1 MSQEYYKII
10 SGNAE
15 KQASIS
21 VSSMPVFLCY
31 NLERHGFT
39 NYKLFRRMFLEHFGN
54 TPTQMRKQR
63 EIL

>member
-21 VSSMPVFLCY
+21 VSSTPVFLYY
-31 NLERHGFT
+31 NYFYIIPPYGFHPLCTQRNQNQRISYEAHG
-39 NYKLFRRMFLEHFGN
+39 LRR
-54 TPTQMRKQR
+54 
-63 EIL
+63 

>member
-31 NLERHGFT
+31 NYFYITPPCGFHPLYTQRNQNQRISYEAHG
-39 NYKLFRRMFLEHFGN
+39 LRR
-54 TPTQMRKQR
+54 
-63 EIL
+63 

>member
-10 SGNAE
+10 SCNAE

-21 VSSMPVFLCY
+21 VSSMPVFLRC
-31 NLERHGFT
+31 NLERHGFI
-39 NYKLFRRMFLEHFGN
+39 NYKLFRGMFLEHFGN
-54 TPTQMRKQR
+54 TPTQIRKQR